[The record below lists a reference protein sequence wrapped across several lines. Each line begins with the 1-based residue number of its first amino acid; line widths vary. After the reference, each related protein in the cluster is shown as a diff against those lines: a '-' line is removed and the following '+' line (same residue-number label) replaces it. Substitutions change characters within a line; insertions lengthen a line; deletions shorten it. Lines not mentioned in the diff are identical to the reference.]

1 MHSLTIAFGPTG
13 AMWAFLFRTKEA
25 ADVAHTAVRTAQG
38 CHGENITVEDEF
50 GQTATFASHAVH
62 GSVLEDL
69 ERTKMAH
76 VERALHQA
84 RLQAKA
90 QQMAQGD
97 ATLKAAQM
105 MSGPAMLSPGGN
117 GFRPMQG

>member
-25 ADVAHTAVRTAQG
+25 ADVAHKDVCLVQG
-38 CHGENITVEDEF
+38 SPGDVVTVSDEF
-50 GQTATFASHAVH
+50 GQTATFMGDRIH
-62 GSVLEDL
+62 GIVLEDL